1 MTKLNEFSNIE
12 TLKPN
17 REIIQI
23 PKNGTIILKISAIL
37 LLYELYMYIEFLS
50 NNSLTIALYAGLLK
64 EFRIANM
71 ILTIINTIVLLGI
84 SRNKKATN
92 VEIAAMISVKISIF
106 FLFPKSATKPPIKLK
121 NICAITSVD

>member
-50 NNSLTIALYAGLLK
+50 NKSLTIAL
-64 EFRIANM
+64 
-71 ILTIINTIVLLGI
+71 
-84 SRNKKATN
+84 
-92 VEIAAMISVKISIF
+92 
-106 FLFPKSATKPPIKLK
+106 
-121 NICAITSVD
+121 